1 LGEGASISDIVMQK
15 IGLRTELTNPI
26 EDLLKVDKIQA
37 RIPFIM
43 ELK

>member
-1 LGEGASISDIVMQK
+1 MLKLGLK
-15 IGLRTELTNPI
+15 TELTNPI
-26 EDLLKVDKIQA
+26 ENLLKRDKIQA